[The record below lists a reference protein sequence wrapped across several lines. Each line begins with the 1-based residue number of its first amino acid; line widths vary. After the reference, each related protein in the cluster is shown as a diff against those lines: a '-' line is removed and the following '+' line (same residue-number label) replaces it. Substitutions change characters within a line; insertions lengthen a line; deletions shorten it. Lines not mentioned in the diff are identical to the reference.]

1 MTFYIAP
8 PSFAS
13 VIITPL
19 KNNGALAPRTK
30 TAATGPFTTDAL
42 MKQITGISEEEF
54 ENAALEL
61 VRRTSAILPDD
72 VVGKIKSCRDEEVPG
87 SRAQRTLD
95 SILKNIEMS
104 ERDSR
109 PICQDTGTV
118 NFDVH
123 YPLGLKQSR
132 LAELIKS
139 AVRKATSNHYLRPN
153 VVDPISGAPK
163 PDNVGRGHPAI
174 YFDQWDEDYVKIDIV
189 LKGGGCEN
197 VGAQYSLPYSTL
209 GAGRDINGI
218 KKVVLDSV
226 VKAQGKGCAPG
237 VLGIG
242 VGGDRA
248 QSYLLSKKQ
257 LVRKIGDTNPDPV
270 MADLE
275 QWAVKNSNELGIGPM
290 GFGGKT
296 TLLGAKAS
304 VMDTIPASYFVAV
317 TYMCWAYRRRTMTIK
332 GGKVDYD

>member
-1 MTFYIAP
+1 
-8 PSFAS
+8 
-13 VIITPL
+13 
-19 KNNGALAPRTK
+19 
-30 TAATGPFTTDAL
+30 

-54 ENAALEL
+54 ENAAMEL
-61 VRRTSAILPDD
+61 VRRTSAKLPDD
-72 VVGKIKSCRDEEVPG
+72 VVEAIKRNRDMEAPG

-95 SILKNIEMS
+95 SILKNIEMA

-118 NFDVH
+118 IFDVH
-123 YPLGLKQSR
+123 YPFGLRQSR

-139 AVRKATSNHYLRPN
+139 AVRTATSNHYLRPN

-174 YFDQWDEDYVKIDIV
+174 YLDQWDEDYIKIDLV

-197 VGAQYSLPYSTL
+197 VGAQYALPYSAL

-218 KKVVLDSV
+218 KKVVLDAV

-237 VLGIG
+237 ILGIG

-248 QSYLLSKKQ
+248 QSFLLSKKQ
-257 LVRKIGDTNPDPV
+257 LVRKLGDANPDPA

-275 QWAVKNSNELGIGPM
+275 EWAVKSANELGIGPM
-290 GFGGKT
+290 GFGGRT
-296 TLLGAKAS
+296 TLLGAKGA

-332 GGKVDYD
+332 GGKVEYD

>member
-1 MTFYIAP
+1 
-8 PSFAS
+8 
-13 VIITPL
+13 
-19 KNNGALAPRTK
+19 
-30 TAATGPFTTDAL
+30 
-42 MKQITGISEEEF
+42 MKHITGISEEEF

-61 VRRTSAILPDD
+61 VRRTSAKLPDD
-72 VVGKIKSCRDEEVPG
+72 VVEAIKRSREMEVPD
-87 SRAQRTLD
+87 SRAQRTFD
-95 SILKNIEMS
+95 SILKNIEMA

-118 NFDVH
+118 IFDVH
-123 YPLGLKQSR
+123 YPFGLRQSS

-139 AVRKATSNHYLRPN
+139 AVRTATANHYLRPN
-153 VVDPISGAPK
+153 VVDPITGAPK

-174 YFDQWDEDYVKIDIV
+174 YFDQWDEDYTKIDVV

-197 VGAQYSLPYSTL
+197 VGAQYAMPYSPL
-209 GAGRDINGI
+209 GAGRDINGV
-218 KKVVLDSV
+218 KKVVLDAV

-237 VLGIG
+237 ILGICI
-242 VGGDRA
+242 GGDRA
-248 QSYLLSKKQ
+248 QSYSLSKKQ
-257 LVRKIGDTNPDPV
+257 LVRKLGDTNPDPV

-275 QWAVKNSNELGIGPM
+275 EWAVKSANELGIGPM

-304 VMDTIPASYFVAV
+304 VLDTIPASYFVSV

>member
-1 MTFYIAP
+1 
-8 PSFAS
+8 
-13 VIITPL
+13 
-19 KNNGALAPRTK
+19 
-30 TAATGPFTTDAL
+30 
-42 MKQITGISEEEF
+42 MKHITGISEEEF

-61 VRRTSAILPDD
+61 VRRTSAKLPDD
-72 VVGKIKSCRDEEVPG
+72 VVEAIKRSRETEVPD
-87 SRAQRTLD
+87 SRAQRTFD
-95 SILKNIEMS
+95 SILKNIEMA

-118 NFDVH
+118 IFDVH
-123 YPLGLKQSR
+123 YPFGLRQSS

-139 AVRKATSNHYLRPN
+139 AVRTATSNHYLRPN

-174 YFDQWDEDYVKIDIV
+174 YFDQWDEDYIKIDLV

-197 VGAQYSLPYSTL
+197 VGAQYAMPYSPL
-209 GAGRDINGI
+209 GAGRDINGV
-218 KKVVLDSV
+218 KKVVLDAV

-237 VLGIG
+237 ILGICI
-242 VGGDRA
+242 GGDRA
-248 QSYLLSKKQ
+248 QSYSFSKKQ
-257 LVRKIGDTNPDPV
+257 LVRKLGDTNPDPV

-275 QWAVKNSNELGIGPM
+275 QWAVKSANELGIGPM

-304 VMDTIPASYFVAV
+304 VLDTIPASYFVSV

-332 GGKVDYD
+332 GGKVEYD

>member
-1 MTFYIAP
+1 
-8 PSFAS
+8 
-13 VIITPL
+13 
-19 KNNGALAPRTK
+19 
-30 TAATGPFTTDAL
+30 
-42 MKQITGISEEEF
+42 MKQITGVSEEEF

-61 VRRTSAILPDD
+61 VRRTSAKLPED
-72 VVGKIKSCRDEEVPG
+72 VVEALRRHREMEAPG

-95 SILKNIEMS
+95 AIFKNIEMS

-118 NFDVH
+118 IFDVH
-123 YPLGLKQSR
+123 YPFGLRQSS

-174 YFDQWDEDYVKIDIV
+174 YFDQWDEDYIKIDLV

-197 VGAQYSLPYSTL
+197 VGAQYAMPYSPL

-218 KKVVLDSV
+218 KKVVLDAV

-237 VLGIG
+237 ILGICI
-242 VGGDRA
+242 GGDRA
-248 QSYLLSKKQ
+248 QSYSLSKKQ
-257 LVRKIGDTNPDPV
+257 LVRKLDDTNPDPV
-270 MADLE
+270 MAELE
-275 QWAVKNSNELGIGPM
+275 EWAVKSSNELGIGPM

-296 TLLGAKAS
+296 TLLGAKAT
-304 VMDTIPASYFVAV
+304 VLDTIPASYFVSV

>member
-1 MTFYIAP
+1 
-8 PSFAS
+8 
-13 VIITPL
+13 
-19 KNNGALAPRTK
+19 
-30 TAATGPFTTDAL
+30 
-42 MKQITGISEEEF
+42 MKEITGISEEEF

-61 VRRTSAILPDD
+61 VRRTSAVLPDD
-72 VVGKIKSCRDEEVPG
+72 VVDAIKRRRDMEAPE

-123 YPLGLKQSR
+123 YPFGLRQSR

-153 VVDPISGAPK
+153 VGDPITGAPK

-197 VGAQYSLPYSTL
+197 VGAQYSLPYSPL
-209 GAGRDINGI
+209 GAGRDINGV
-218 KKVVLDSV
+218 KKVVLDAV

-242 VGGDRA
+242 IGGDRA

-257 LVRKIGDTNPDPV
+257 LVRKLGDTNPDPQ

-275 QWAVKNSNELGIGPM
+275 EWTVTSSNQLGIGPM

-296 TLLGAKAS
+296 TLLGAKAA

-332 GGKVDYD
+332 GGKVEYD